1 LLKFSTKAEKCNI
14 ITEAKLKFIRATTA
28 QDTGGITVK
37 KKILGV
43 LGGMGPAASAEFMR
57 ILAQRFPA
65 TRDQQHPVVYLLSD
79 PEIPDRSSCVTDSTE
94 NPQEWM
100 KNDLEKLVSWGA
112 EILAV
117 PCNSAHC
124 FINNFRHELKVPL
137 VHIVEATV
145 QAAQTQAPHGGWMVA
160 TLGTIKAGL
169 YQKRAEEVGY
179 KLFLPPEEI
188 RQKIHNIIQYVK
200 AGDMETAG
208 QEMSEAVN
216 ELWKIKQLPII
227 TACTEL
233 PLAYD
238 ASGLPP
244 EKNVSSLNALADA
257 CIAKILE

>member
-1 LLKFSTKAEKCNI
+1 MK
-14 ITEAKLKFIRATTA
+14 
-28 QDTGGITVK
+28 K

-65 TRDQQHPVVYLLSD
+65 KCDQEHPVVYLLSD
-79 PEIPDRSSCVTDSTE
+79 PEIPDRSSCVVNGTE

-100 KNDLEKLVSWGA
+100 KADLDKLAAWGA
-112 EILAV
+112 ELLAV

-124 FINNFRHELKVPL
+124 FINNIRNELKVPL
-137 VHIVEATV
+137 VHIVEATIE
-145 QAAQTQAPHGGWMVA
+145 AAQNQAPDGGWMVA
-160 TLGTIKAGL
+160 TLGTTKAGL
-169 YQKRAEEVGY
+169 YQKRAEEMGY
-179 KLFLPPEEI
+179 RLLVPPEEI

-200 AGDMETAG
+200 AGDMKTAG
-208 QEMSEAVN
+208 QEMEEAVHALWEIE
-216 ELWKIKQLPII
+216 ELPVI

-238 ASGLPP
+238 ASALPP

-257 CIAKILE
+257 CIAKILGK